1 MPRTKK
7 PEPINPKA
15 ATDLDRLIGAKVRR
29 FRLEKGMSQER
40 LADALG
46 VTFQQLQKY
55 ENGMNRMAVSRLA
68 QIARTLK
75 LPLISFFE
83 DLPDDP
89 AGSNR
94 KREVPLADQLFSTG
108 VGRRMA
114 EAFVKI
120 DNPDVRH
127 RLADLCAS
135 VAGVKELES
144 EH

>member
-1 MPRTKK
+1 MPRAKK

-15 ATDLDRLIGAKVRR
+15 PSVLDRLIGAKVRR
-29 FRLEKGMSQER
+29 YRIERGISQER

-55 ENGMNRMAVSRLA
+55 ESGVNRMAVTRLA
-68 QIARTLK
+68 QIAGVLE
-75 LPLISFFE
+75 LPLITFFE
-83 DLPDDP
+83 DLPNDP
-89 AGSNR
+89 AGIRR
-94 KREVPLADQLFSTG
+94 KREVPLADQLFRTG

-120 DNPDVRH
+120 EDSAVQH

-135 VAGVKELES
+135 VASLGELKS
-144 EH
+144 SH